1 MRKFLLFSVLC
12 FLTAMISWQ
21 GNAFA
26 YQGGGTS
33 KTTVKKLF
41 VDPSDMMVSFDFQNV
56 SIADV
61 IRMIA
66 RVSNMNVL
74 IGSGVKGTVTMKMHD
89 VPLKDVFSIILEAYG
104 LGMVRKD
111 GIYYINSS
119 QDIESVITAERKEK
133 FISEPKITKV
143 VPINYVSPNG
153 LISKVQPVLSP
164 GGTVLYDKSLHS
176 LIITDIREN
185 VDTALN
191 LLKMLD
197 KKTPQVEIAAKI
209 VEVETQYTKQLGIN
223 WNGNFYSPK
232 TTTGLGPVNFIGGET
247 SGVPA
252 GPGLSP
258 TLTTQAN
265 AGTLSIGIV
274 NADISINA
282 TLQALQALTKA
293 NTLASPKVVVLN
305 NQTATIEKGETVY
318 LPGVA
323 GVGAVAAP
331 QAITGQISLNITPHI
346 MDNGDVKLVI
356 NATNNAVSAAP
367 LVQGASAT
375 VTTESANSTVIIK
388 SGQTIAIGG
397 VYQLDKSTVTTGVPV
412 LEDIP
417 LFGWLFKAN
426 NISYT
431 KDELLIF
438 VTPRIIKS

>member
-1 MRKFLLFSVLC
+1 M
-12 FLTAMISWQ
+12 
-21 GNAFA
+21 
-26 YQGGGTS
+26 
-33 KTTVKKLF
+33 
-41 VDPSDMMVSFDFQNV
+41 
-56 SIADV
+56 
-61 IRMIA
+61 
-66 RVSNMNVL
+66 
-74 IGSGVKGTVTMKMHD
+74 
-89 VPLKDVFSIILEAYG
+89 
-104 LGMVRKD
+104 
-111 GIYYINSS
+111 
-119 QDIESVITAERKEK
+119 
-133 FISEPKITKV
+133 
-143 VPINYVSPNG
+143 
-153 LISKVQPVLSP
+153 
-164 GGTVLYDKSLHS
+164 
-176 LIITDIREN
+176 
-185 VDTALN
+185 
-191 LLKMLD
+191 
-197 KKTPQVEIAAKI
+197 
-209 VEVETQYTKQLGIN
+209 
-223 WNGNFYSPK
+223 
-232 TTTGLGPVNFIGGET
+232 
-247 SGVPA
+247 
-252 GPGLSP
+252 
-258 TLTTQAN
+258 
-265 AGTLSIGIV
+265 
-274 NADISINA
+274 
-282 TLQALQALTKA
+282 
-293 NTLASPKVVVLN
+293 VVLN